1 MPHDDWC
8 WDTPTRI
15 KADGPKQSL
24 EPTSKNILSLIV
36 LLHGLD
42 PLKGVCIKLQ
52 KHDADIVT
60 AYRHIDLAIEEVS
73 YMREDFDSEWFGEA
87 ESLATD
93 IGAVITIPRIC
104 KYQQHRSNV
113 PADSPSEYYKRFL
126 GIPFLDSLLSQM
138 NERFFIENRVVQSLM
153 SLCPSNYARLKDSD
167 DLAKQLLF
175 WEVDMPSTACLKQEL
190 VGWKLFWNEGR
201 REDKPEDLMDA

>member
-1 MPHDDWC
+1 MAL
-8 WDTPTRI
+8 TLSKEYASNFRI
-15 KADGPKQSL
+15 
-24 EPTSKNILSLIV
+24 
-36 LLHGLD
+36 
-42 PLKGVCIKLQ
+42 

-73 YMREDFDSEWFGEA
+73 YMREDFDSVWSEWFGEA

-113 PADSPSEYYKRFL
+113 PADSPSEYYKRCL

-138 NERFFIENRVVQSLM
+138 NE
-153 SLCPSNYARLKDSD
+153 
-167 DLAKQLLF
+167 
-175 WEVDMPSTACLKQEL
+175 
-190 VGWKLFWNEGR
+190 
-201 REDKPEDLMDA
+201 

>member
-1 MPHDDWC
+1 MCHSSVAILRTFHNSPKRQRFFELVLDVYISEPHVKKNKSLCKTRWVERHDCLERFYNLYAYIFACLDAMTNPTGYPNLQKAGVPHDDWC

-15 KADGPKQSL
+15 KTEGPKQSL
-24 EPTSKNILSLIV
+24 ATSKNILSLIV

-73 YMREDFDSEWFGEA
+73 YMREDFDSVWSEWFGEA

-93 IGAVITIPRIC
+93 
-104 KYQQHRSNV
+104 
-113 PADSPSEYYKRFL
+113 
-126 GIPFLDSLLSQM
+126 
-138 NERFFIENRVVQSLM
+138 
-153 SLCPSNYARLKDSD
+153 
-167 DLAKQLLF
+167 
-175 WEVDMPSTACLKQEL
+175 
-190 VGWKLFWNEGR
+190 
-201 REDKPEDLMDA
+201 REQ

>member
-1 MPHDDWC
+1 MCHSSVAILRTFHNSPKRQRFFELVLDVYISEPHVKKNKSLCKTRWVERHDYLKRFYNLYGYIIACLDAMTNPTGYPNLQKAGVPHDDWC

-15 KADGPKQSL
+15 KTEGPKQSL
-24 EPTSKNILSLIV
+24 ATSKNILSLIV

-73 YMREDFDSEWFGEA
+73 YMREDFDSVWSEWFGEA

-93 IGAVITIPRIC
+93 
-104 KYQQHRSNV
+104 
-113 PADSPSEYYKRFL
+113 
-126 GIPFLDSLLSQM
+126 
-138 NERFFIENRVVQSLM
+138 
-153 SLCPSNYARLKDSD
+153 
-167 DLAKQLLF
+167 
-175 WEVDMPSTACLKQEL
+175 
-190 VGWKLFWNEGR
+190 
-201 REDKPEDLMDA
+201 REQ

>member
-15 KADGPKQSL
+15 KAEGLKQSL
-24 EPTSKNILSLIV
+24 ATSKNILPLIV

-93 IGAVITIPRIC
+93 IGAVITILRI
-104 KYQQHRSNV
+104 SINSIV
-113 PADSPSEYYKRFL
+113 
-126 GIPFLDSLLSQM
+126 QM
-138 NERFFIENRVVQSLM
+138 FQPIHQVNII
-153 SLCPSNYARLKDSD
+153 KD
-167 DLAKQLLF
+167 F
-175 WEVDMPSTACLKQEL
+175 
-190 VGWKLFWNEGR
+190 
-201 REDKPEDLMDA
+201 

>member
-1 MPHDDWC
+1 MERFYNLYGYIFACLDAKNNPTGYPNLQKAGVPHDVWC

-15 KADGPKQSL
+15 KAEGPKQSL
-24 EPTSKNILSLIV
+24 ATSKNILSLIV

-42 PLKGVCIKLQ
+42 PFKGVCIKLQ

-73 YMREDFDSEWFGEA
+73 YMREDFDSVWSEWFGEA

-93 IGAVITIPRIC
+93 IVAVITIPRIC

-113 PADSPSEYYKRFL
+113 PADSPSEYYKRCL
-126 GIPFLDSLLSQM
+126 GIPFLDCLLSQM
-138 NERFFIENRVVQSLM
+138 NE
-153 SLCPSNYARLKDSD
+153 
-167 DLAKQLLF
+167 
-175 WEVDMPSTACLKQEL
+175 
-190 VGWKLFWNEGR
+190 
-201 REDKPEDLMDA
+201 